1 MQQETTNRNFSIYD
15 FMIYLGLTPSELLVY
30 ALIYSYS
37 LTEDGVF
44 FGSLGYISERT
55 GVARRTVNAAVA
67 KLLKKGFIENTEY
80 KKRKALRPVMSV
92 AERLKRICT
101 ANANELRKLT
111 RSLQNQHKE
120 EEGNPSEVKAE
131 YRKSASDEKWR
142 PAKGR
147 FWLPDA
153 YTGKHYETEPKY
165 LLSAFG
171 QEGKVKMTLEQYEK
185 LKTLVPDSVLKHYI
199 DRLASIHIER
209 GSRDELWRKCDY
221 LIIRKWIDE
230 DFKA

>member
-1 MQQETTNRNFSIYD
+1 MQQETTNLNFSIYD

-37 LTEDGVF
+37 LCEDGVF

-55 GVARRTVNAAVA
+55 GVARRTVNSAVA

-80 KKRKALRPVMSV
+80 KKRKALRSVMSV

-111 RSLQNQHKE
+111 RSVQNQPK
-120 EEGNPSEVKAE
+120 KAE
-131 YRKSASDEKWR
+131 ENRGEEKAEDHNMPSDKKWR
-142 PAKGR
+142 PAEGR
-147 FWLPDA
+147 FWLPDI
-153 YTGKHYETEPKY
+153 YTGKHYEAEPKY

-171 QEGKVKMTLEQYEK
+171 QEGRVKMTLEQYEK
-185 LKTLVPDSVLKHYI
+185 LKTLVPDRVLKHYV
-199 DRLASIHIER
+199 DRLASIHIQR
-209 GSRDELWRKCDY
+209 GNRDELWRKCDY
-221 LIIRKWIDE
+221 QIIRKWIDE
-230 DFKA
+230 DFKT